1 MTALLEDRGV
11 AEPIQSYY
19 EAPVFRRQVDWT
31 PAGRRARI
39 PDCCGPTETRTFGT
53 SFRMARGREELHAAM
68 RLVHDSYVRLGFI
81 RPNRHGLHVI
91 PYHVLPTTDVLVAV
105 RRGEVVATASVVMDS
120 PHGLPLECVF
130 QEEVEAFRLRG
141 FRIAEVSCLADKRDN
156 DSGNASCLF
165 RLMALV
171 AQRSGRA
178 GVNLHMIV
186 VHPRHARFYEHF
198 LGFIKIGKEKPYEK
212 VAGSP
217 AVLLA
222 GEIERLPEY
231 NPRAYQ
237 RLCGESFPDESYDF
251 EFLAED
257 VAIELNEICD
267 ETYPGGSFLPQPVPM
282 CA

>member
-105 RRGEVVATASVVMDS
+105 RRGEVVALWGPSGAGKSTFLTSV
-120 PHGLPLECVF
+120 GLITPLTSGRVAIGGKLILDGPYPRANLQAFRRKHIGYVF
-130 QEEVEAFRLRG
+130 QKSNLIPFLTAY
-141 FRIAEVSCLADKRDN
+141 STWT
-156 DSGNASCLF
+156 
-165 RLMALV
+165 
-171 AQRSGRA
+171 GRMYA
-178 GVNLHMIV
+178 RV
-186 VHPRHARFYEHF
+186 VHIAT
-198 LGFIKIGKEKPYEK
+198 
-212 VAGSP
+212 SP
-217 AVLLA
+217 GRKRSIAL
-222 GEIERLPEY
+222 R
-231 NPRAYQ
+231 
-237 RLCGESFPDESYDF
+237 
-251 EFLAED
+251 
-257 VAIELNEICD
+257 
-267 ETYPGGSFLPQPVPM
+267 
-282 CA
+282 